1 MAFRQA
7 IPFTPLLGLSS
18 HRKAPGATTS
28 QNTCTDPPRVTPEM
42 SHPPTPGAERTSLL
56 PTRATRE
63 DGEATRRREDR
74 ADKEPS
80 SVSVLRHDTLWCLC
94 LLFVLAEPKSSQ
106 IPQTVPVSLKE
117 LPSNQSSSRTLP
129 LAVHRHLFCCLL
141 GAHGQGRKGPDRNK
155 TSLSRAGRSWN
166 KVWERSGRRMH
177 TWPAQR
183 AHGPLGELGIFGCPC
198 RLPPEHCGESPPA
211 PTLQHGTTRCHEGSN
226 SDPMSVCTLQGPGR
240 PQTPGEP
247 KSRCDVSAVSL
258 GIEKQCSLKAREFK
272 STARNSSTHRGHTV
286 CQAPFKA

>member
-106 IPQTVPVSLKE
+106 IPQTVPVSLTE

-129 LAVHRHLFCCLL
+129 LAVHRHFCFAVCWGLT
-141 GAHGQGRKGPDRNK
+141 G
-155 TSLSRAGRSWN
+155 RAGRGQTETN
-166 KVWERSGRRMH
+166 PCHVLEEVGTKSGKG
-177 TWPAQR
+177 Q
-183 AHGPLGELGIFGCPC
+183 GE
-198 RLPPEHCGESPPA
+198 
-211 PTLQHGTTRCHEGSN
+211 
-226 SDPMSVCTLQGPGR
+226 GR
-240 PQTPGEP
+240 TPGQH
-247 KSRCDVSAVSL
+247 SRHTAPWGSWAYSGVPAGCLQSTVVSHHLRPLSNM
-258 GIEKQCSLKAREFK
+258 ARYGVTKEV
-272 STARNSSTHRGHTV
+272 TRT
-286 CQAPFKA
+286 P

>member
-1 MAFRQA
+1 MVSL
-7 IPFTPLLGLSS
+7 PFVCPSRAQKQPDSPNGACVPNRTPLQPKQQPDS
-18 HRKAPGATTS
+18 ATGCS
-28 QNTCTDPPRVTPEM
+28 QT
-42 SHPPTPGAERTSLL
+42 
-56 PTRATRE
+56 
-63 DGEATRRREDR
+63 
-74 ADKEPS
+74 
-80 SVSVLRHDTLWCLC
+80 
-94 LLFVLAEPKSSQ
+94 F
-106 IPQTVPVSLKE
+106 
-117 LPSNQSSSRTLP
+117 
-129 LAVHRHLFCCLL
+129 LFCCLL

-155 TSLSRAGRSWN
+155 SLSRAGRSWN
-166 KVWERSGRRMH
+166 KVWERSGRRTH
-177 TWPAQR
+177 TWPAQQ
-183 AHGPLGELGIFGCPC
+183 AHGPLGELGIFGCPR

-211 PTLQHGTTRCHEGSN
+211 PTLQHGTIWCHEGSN